1 VVQVIQLVLNKQA
14 FYLWQFLVG
23 NIGDD
28 YVLVRCQLEAP
39 LVNLG
44 DLPQAGLEI
53 LLGFVL
59 HAAILDEGGVVMST
73 VFAGEPTEFVDIAR
87 EVKRASRLKLV
98 PESLFNFR
106 LKVLEPH
113 PVDSVLQPGILTTLK
128 ASGNI
133 TLQTIGMENVLHT
146 VTIIPLDQHDF
157 LRHVF
162 TLLHCAETEDVCRSG
177 ICLLVCMRYTHS
189 TSSSDIESG
198 ESTFLIH
205 NRNEADII
213 GKDVDVV

>member
-1 VVQVIQLVLNKQA
+1 M
-14 FYLWQFLVG
+14 
-23 NIGDD
+23 
-28 YVLVRCQLEAP
+28 LVRRQLEVT

-59 HAAILDEGGVVMST
+59 HAAILDEGGVVMPT
-73 VFAGEPTEFVDIAR
+73 IFTGDPTEFVDIAR
-87 EVKRASRLKLV
+87 EVERVSRLKLV
-98 PESLFNFR
+98 PESFFNFR

-113 PVDSVLQPGILTTLK
+113 PVDSVLQPRVLTTLE
-128 ASGNI
+128 ASENI
-133 TLQTIGMENVLHT
+133 TLQTVGIENILHT

-157 LRHVF
+157 LCHIF
-162 TLLHCAETEDVCRSG
+162 SLFHCAETEDVGRSG
-177 ICLLVCMRYTHS
+177 IRLLVPMGYTHS

-205 NRNEADII
+205 NRYEADII